1 MCYLPRATSH
11 YYLYARLRSN
21 SDAGSVS
28 RFRMKRLAFLS
39 VSRPRA
45 KNQRIGTNV
54 TEIVALSERNP
65 KVSSEE
71 LLAGF
76 HPSYRFGEVSFD
88 TYIPDPAHP
97 SQAGA
102 VDRLR
107 EFADTIAPPKKS
119 GGLFSR
125 FQRTAKKKN
134 KKNSQN
140 GNGQPNGLY
149 LDGGFGVGKTHLL
162 ASLWHAAPGRK
173 AFGTFVEYTN
183 LVGALSFT
191 TTVDVLKE
199 YSLVC
204 IDEFELDDPGD
215 TVLMSRLM
223 RELSDAGVKLAATSN
238 TLPGALGEG
247 RFASQDFKREIQVL
261 ADQFETVRVDGQ
273 DFRHRGLENAP
284 DPVAVG
290 NEMQTA
296 QANFPTEQVFAVDD
310 WAALTK
316 NLSRVHPSRYR
327 ELVKD
332 VDVLVLSNVTTI
344 TEQAMALRFVVL
356 ADRLYDKDVPVVA
369 SGVPFE
375 QLFTEDMMAGGYM
388 KKYFRTVSRMT
399 ALAREGHLG
408 EKVL

>member
-1 MCYLPRATSH
+1 M
-11 YYLYARLRSN
+11 
-21 SDAGSVS
+21 
-28 RFRMKRLAFLS
+28 
-39 VSRPRA
+39 
-45 KNQRIGTNV
+45 

-65 KVSSEE
+65 QVSSEE
-71 LLAGF
+71 LLEGF

-88 TYIPDPAHP
+88 TYIPDPDHP
-97 SQAGA
+97 SQTAA
-102 VDRLR
+102 VERLR
-107 EFADTIAPPKKS
+107 DFAASIGAPKKS
-119 GGLFSR
+119 SGFFDR
-125 FQRTAKKKN
+125 FKRKN
-134 KKNSQN
+134 KRQNSGKNGSA
-140 GNGQPNGLY
+140 QPNGIY

-191 TTVDVLKE
+191 TTVEVLKD
-199 YSLVC
+199 YTLVC

-247 RFASQDFKREIQVL
+247 RFAAQDFKREIQVL
-261 ADQFETVRVDGQ
+261 SDQFETLRIDGQ
-273 DFRHRGLENAP
+273 DYRHRGLEQAP
-284 DPVAVG
+284 DPVPVG
-290 NEMQTA
+290 TELETA
-296 QANFPTEQVFAVDD
+296 QENFPDDEVFAVDD
-310 WAALTK
+310 WGALTK

-327 ELVKD
+327 EMVKD
-332 VDVLVLSNVTTI
+332 VDVLVLSNVSTI
-344 TEQAMALRFVVL
+344 TEQATALRFVVL

-369 SGVPFE
+369 SGVAFE
-375 QLFTEDMMAGGYM
+375 ELFTEDMMAGGYM

-408 EKVL
+408 EKALS

>member
-1 MCYLPRATSH
+1 MP
-11 YYLYARLRSN
+11 
-21 SDAGSVS
+21 
-28 RFRMKRLAFLS
+28 
-39 VSRPRA
+39 
-45 KNQRIGTNV
+45 
-54 TEIVALSERNP
+54 EIVALSERNP
-65 KVSSEE
+65 QVSPEE

-88 TYIPDPAHP
+88 TYVPDSAYP
-97 SQAGA
+97 SQAAA
-102 VDRLR
+102 VERLK
-107 EFADTIAPPKKS
+107 EFAADIGVAQKS
-119 GGLFSR
+119 GGFFGLFG
-125 FQRTAKKKN
+125 KKKQ
-134 KKNSQN
+134 KSKTKNSTK
-140 GNGQPNGLY
+140 PNGVY

-162 ASLWHAAPGRK
+162 ASLWHAAPGQK

-191 TTVDVLKE
+191 TTVEVLKG

-247 RFASQDFKREIQVL
+247 RFAAQDFKREIQVL
-261 ADQFETVRVDGQ
+261 ADQFETVRIDGE
-273 DFRHRGLENAP
+273 DYRHRGLETAP
-284 DPVAVG
+284 EPV
-290 NEMQTA
+290 TA
-296 QANFPTEQVFAVDD
+296 GRELSTAGTNFPDETTFAFDD
-310 WAALTK
+310 WTALTN
-316 NLSRVHPSRYR
+316 NLSTVHPSRYR

-332 VDVLVLSNVTTI
+332 IDVLVLSNVTTI

-375 QLFTEDMMAGGYM
+375 ELFTEDMMAGAYM
-388 KKYFRTVSRMT
+388 KKYFRTVSRLT

-408 EKVL
+408 EKAL

>member
-1 MCYLPRATSH
+1 MKKLA
-11 YYLYARLRSN
+11 AVQQRLL
-21 SDAGSVS
+21 VP
-28 RFRMKRLAFLS
+28 KI
-39 VSRPRA
+39 
-45 KNQRIGTNV
+45 KRIGYSV

-65 KVSSEE
+65 KVSPEE

-88 TYIPDPAHP
+88 TFIPDPAHQ
-97 SQAGA
+97 SQADA
-102 VDRLR
+102 VDRLK
-107 EFADTIAPPKKS
+107 EFAASIDTNKKS
-119 GGLFSR
+119 SGLFSSLFSR
-125 FQRTAKKKN
+125 KAKKAR
-134 KKNSQN
+134 QA
-140 GNGQPNGLY
+140 QPNGLY

-162 ASLWHAAPGRK
+162 ASLWHDAPGQK

-191 TTVDVLKE
+191 TTVEVLKE

-247 RFASQDFKREIQVL
+247 RFAAQDFKREIQVL
-261 ADQFETVRVDGQ
+261 SDQFEVVRIDGE
-273 DFRHRGLENAP
+273 DYRHRGLEAAP

-290 NEMQTA
+290 SELETA
-296 QANFPTEQVFAVDD
+296 QQIFPDEPVFAFDN
-310 WAALTK
+310 WQALTE

-332 VDVLVLSNVTTI
+332 IDVLVLSNVTTI

-356 ADRLYDKDVPVVA
+356 ADRLYDKDVPIIA

-399 ALAREGHLG
+399 ALAREGQLG
-408 EKVL
+408 EKAM

>member
-1 MCYLPRATSH
+1 M
-11 YYLYARLRSN
+11 
-21 SDAGSVS
+21 
-28 RFRMKRLAFLS
+28 
-39 VSRPRA
+39 
-45 KNQRIGTNV
+45 

-65 KVSSEE
+65 QVSSEE

-102 VDRLR
+102 VERLR
-107 EFADTIAPPKKS
+107 EFAASMTSVKKS
-119 GGLFSR
+119 GGFFAR
-125 FQRTAKKKN
+125 FKRDNAKQKN
-134 KKNSQN
+134 GGKNS
-140 GNGQPNGLY
+140 NGQPNGVY

-191 TTVDVLKE
+191 TTVEVLKE

-238 TLPGALGEG
+238 TLPGSLGEG

-261 ADQFETVRVDGQ
+261 ADQFETIRVDGE
-273 DFRHRGLENAP
+273 DFRHRGLERAP
-284 DPVAVG
+284 EPVTAG
-290 NEMQTA
+290 TELQTA
-296 QANFPTEQVFAVDD
+296 QINFPDDETFAFDD
-310 WAALTK
+310 WGALTK
-316 NLSRVHPSRYR
+316 NISRVHPSRYR
-327 ELVKD
+327 EMVKD
-332 VDVLVLSNVTTI
+332 IDVLVLSNVTTI
-344 TEQAMALRFVVL
+344 TEQATALRFVVL

-375 QLFTEDMMAGGYM
+375 ELFTEDMMAGGYM

-408 EKVL
+408 KKAL

>member
-1 MCYLPRATSH
+1 MVDHPFTGEYG
-11 YYLYARLRSN
+11 LRQ
-21 SDAGSVS
+21 V
-28 RFRMKRLAFLS
+28 
-39 VSRPRA
+39 A
-45 KNQRIGTNV
+45 KEIGYNV
-54 TEIVALSERNP
+54 TQIVALSERNP
-65 KVSSEE
+65 KVSPEE

-97 SQAGA
+97 SQVGA
-102 VDRLR
+102 VERLR
-107 EFADTIAPPKKS
+107 DFAATIGVRKSS
-119 GGLFSR
+119 GGLLSLFSR
-125 FQRTAKKKN
+125 KAGKSKSR
-134 KKNSQN
+134 
-140 GNGQPNGLY
+140 QPNGVY

-162 ASLWHAAPGRK
+162 ASLWHAAPGKK

-183 LVGALSFT
+183 LVGALTFT
-191 TTVDVLKE
+191 TTVEVLKE

-238 TLPGALGEG
+238 TLPGSLGEG
-247 RFASQDFKREIQVL
+247 RFAAQDFKREIQVL
-261 ADQFETVRVDGQ
+261 ADQFETIRIDGE
-273 DFRHRGLENAP
+273 DYRHRGLEPAP
-284 DPVAVG
+284 EPVRVG
-290 NEMQTA
+290 TELETA
-296 QANFPTEQVFAVDD
+296 KANFPQEQVLAVDQ
-310 WAALTK
+310 WSALTQ

-327 ELVKD
+327 ELVRGI
-332 VDVLVLSNVTTI
+332 DVLVLSNVTTI

-356 ADRLYDKDVPVVA
+356 ADRLYDKDVPVIA

-399 ALAREGHLG
+399 ALAREGQVG
-408 EKVL
+408 EKAL

>member
-1 MCYLPRATSH
+1 M
-11 YYLYARLRSN
+11 
-21 SDAGSVS
+21 
-28 RFRMKRLAFLS
+28 
-39 VSRPRA
+39 
-45 KNQRIGTNV
+45 
-54 TEIVALSERNP
+54 TEIVALSERDP

-88 TYIPDPAHP
+88 TYIPDPAYP
-97 SQAGA
+97 SQAEA
-102 VDRLR
+102 VERLK
-107 EFADTIAPPKKS
+107 EFAEAITPPKKS
-119 GGLFSR
+119 VGFFGRLLG
-125 FQRTAKKKN
+125 KN
-134 KKNSQN
+134 KQKNSGKN
-140 GNGQPNGLY
+140 GTGQPNGIY

-191 TTVDVLKE
+191 ATVDVLKE

-247 RFASQDFKREIQVL
+247 RFAAQDFKREIQVL
-261 ADQFETVRVDGQ
+261 ADQFEILRIDGE
-273 DFRHRGLENAP
+273 DYRHRGLEQAP
-284 DPVAVG
+284 QPVAVG
-290 NEMQTA
+290 KELETA
-296 QANFPTEQVFAVDD
+296 QANFPADEVFAFDD
-310 WAALTK
+310 WGALTK

-327 ELVKD
+327 EMVKD
-332 VDVLVLSNVTTI
+332 IDVLVLSNVSTI
-344 TEQAMALRFVVL
+344 TEQATALRFVVL
-356 ADRLYDKDVPVVA
+356 ADRLYDKDVPVIA

-375 QLFTEDMMAGGYM
+375 ELFTEDMMAGGYM

-408 EKVL
+408 EKAL

>member
-1 MCYLPRATSH
+1 MATITH
-11 YYLYARLRSN
+11 
-21 SDAGSVS
+21 
-28 RFRMKRLAFLS
+28 
-39 VSRPRA
+39 
-45 KNQRIGTNV
+45 
-54 TEIVALSERNP
+54 LSETKPNL
-65 KVSSEE
+65 SIEE

-88 TYIPDPAHP
+88 TYRPDPTQP
-97 SQAGA
+97 SQTEA
-102 VDRLR
+102 VTKLR
-107 EFADTIAPPKKS
+107 NFAAAVGKGS
-119 GGLFSR
+119 GSGMFSKLFG
-125 FQRTAKKKN
+125 KKKAT
-134 KKNSQN
+134 KN
-140 GNGQPNGLY
+140 GMD

-162 ASLWHAAPGRK
+162 ASLWHLAPGRK

-183 LVGALSFT
+183 LVGALSFRQ
-191 TTVDVLKE
+191 TVEVLST

-247 RFASQDFKREIQVL
+247 RFAAQDFKREIQVL
-261 ADQFETVRVDGQ
+261 ADQFETIRVDGQ
-273 DFRHRGLENAP
+273 DFRHRGLERAP
-284 DPVAVG
+284 DPVPVG
-290 NEMQTA
+290 NEIEVAKQ
-296 QANFPTEQVFAVDD
+296 NFPDETVFAVDD

-332 VDVLVLSNVTTI
+332 IDVLVLSNVTTI

-399 ALAREGHLG
+399 ALAREGQLG
-408 EKVL
+408 EKAL

>member
-1 MCYLPRATSH
+1 M
-11 YYLYARLRSN
+11 
-21 SDAGSVS
+21 
-28 RFRMKRLAFLS
+28 
-39 VSRPRA
+39 
-45 KNQRIGTNV
+45 

-65 KVSSEE
+65 KVSPEE

-102 VDRLR
+102 VDKLR
-107 EFADTIAPPKKS
+107 EFAATIGTHKS
-119 GGLFSR
+119 HGGLFSLFSR
-125 FQRTAKKKN
+125 KAKKSDSKL
-134 KKNSQN
+134 
-140 GNGQPNGLY
+140 PNGVY

-162 ASLWHAAPGRK
+162 ASLWHAAPGKK

-191 TTVDVLKE
+191 TTMEVLKE

-238 TLPGALGEG
+238 TLPGSLGEG
-247 RFASQDFKREIQVL
+247 RFAAQDFKREIQVL
-261 ADQFETVRVDGQ
+261 ADQFETIRIDGE
-273 DFRHRGLENAP
+273 DYRHRGLETAP
-284 DPVAVG
+284 EPVNVG
-290 NEMQTA
+290 TELETA
-296 QANFPTEQVFAVDD
+296 KANFPEEAVYAVDE
-310 WAALTK
+310 WGALTK

-327 ELVKD
+327 ELVRD

-356 ADRLYDKDVPVVA
+356 ADRLYDKDVPVIA

-399 ALAREGHLG
+399 ALAREGQLG
-408 EKVL
+408 EKAL

>member
-1 MCYLPRATSH
+1 M
-11 YYLYARLRSN
+11 
-21 SDAGSVS
+21 
-28 RFRMKRLAFLS
+28 
-39 VSRPRA
+39 
-45 KNQRIGTNV
+45 

-65 KVSSEE
+65 QVSSEE

-97 SQAGA
+97 SQTEA
-102 VDRLR
+102 VERLR
-107 EFADTIAPPKKS
+107 QFAATMKEPKKP
-119 GGLFSR
+119 GGFFSR
-125 FQRTAKKKN
+125 FRRAS
-134 KKNSQN
+134 KNSN
-140 GNGQPNGLY
+140 DHNGQPNGIY

-191 TTVDVLKE
+191 TTVEVLKD

-261 ADQFETVRVDGQ
+261 ADQFETIRVDGE
-273 DFRHRGLENAP
+273 DFRHRGLDRAP
-284 DPVAVG
+284 EPVTVG
-290 NEMQTA
+290 TEVQTA
-296 QANFPTEQVFAVDD
+296 KAKFPDEHVFAVDD

-316 NLSRVHPSRYR
+316 NLSKVHPSRYR

-375 QLFTEDMMAGGYM
+375 ELFTEDMMAGGYM

-399 ALAREGHLG
+399 ALAREGQRG
-408 EKVL
+408 EKAL

>member
-1 MCYLPRATSH
+1 M
-11 YYLYARLRSN
+11 
-21 SDAGSVS
+21 
-28 RFRMKRLAFLS
+28 
-39 VSRPRA
+39 
-45 KNQRIGTNV
+45 

-65 KVSSEE
+65 KVSPEE

-102 VDRLR
+102 VERLR
-107 EFADTIAPPKKS
+107 EFAATIGTRKS
-119 GGLFSR
+119 HGGLFSLFSR
-125 FQRTAKKKN
+125 KTKTSDSKL
-134 KKNSQN
+134 
-140 GNGQPNGLY
+140 PNGVY

-162 ASLWHAAPGRK
+162 ASLWHAAPGKK

-191 TTVDVLKE
+191 TTMEVLKE

-238 TLPGALGEG
+238 TLPGSLGEG
-247 RFASQDFKREIQVL
+247 RFAAQDFKREIQVL
-261 ADQFETVRVDGQ
+261 ADQFETIRIDGE
-273 DFRHRGLENAP
+273 DYRHRGLETAP
-284 DPVAVG
+284 EPVNVG
-290 NEMQTA
+290 TELETA
-296 QANFPTEQVFAVDD
+296 KANFPEEEVYAVDE
-310 WAALTK
+310 WGALTK

-327 ELVKD
+327 ELVRD

-356 ADRLYDKDVPVVA
+356 ADRLYDKDVPVIA

-399 ALAREGHLG
+399 ALAREGQLG
-408 EKVL
+408 EKAL

>member
-1 MCYLPRATSH
+1 M
-11 YYLYARLRSN
+11 
-21 SDAGSVS
+21 
-28 RFRMKRLAFLS
+28 
-39 VSRPRA
+39 
-45 KNQRIGTNV
+45 
-54 TEIVALSERNP
+54 TEIVALSERDP
-65 KVSSEE
+65 KVSPEE

-97 SQAGA
+97 SQTEA
-102 VDRLR
+102 VERLR
-107 EFADTIAPPKKS
+107 EFAASIGSTKKS
-119 GGLFSR
+119 GGFFGLFSR
-125 FQRTAKKKN
+125 KAKKTD
-134 KKNSQN
+134 
-140 GNGQPNGLY
+140 QPNGVY

-162 ASLWHAAPGRK
+162 ASLWHAAPGPKK

-199 YSLVC
+199 YSVVC

-247 RFASQDFKREIQVL
+247 RFAAQDFKREIQVL
-261 ADQFETVRVDGQ
+261 ADQFETIRVDGE
-273 DFRHRGLENAP
+273 DYRHRGLEAAP
-284 DPVAVG
+284 EPVAAGTELEVA
-290 NEMQTA
+290 ETH
-296 QANFPTEQVFAVDD
+296 FPHEDVIAVDD
-310 WAALTK
+310 WTALTK

-332 VDVLVLSNVTTI
+332 VDVLVLRNVTTI

-399 ALAREGHLG
+399 ALAREGQVG
-408 EKVL
+408 EKGL

>member
-1 MCYLPRATSH
+1 MT
-11 YYLYARLRSN
+11 
-21 SDAGSVS
+21 
-28 RFRMKRLAFLS
+28 K
-39 VSRPRA
+39 
-45 KNQRIGTNV
+45 
-54 TEIVALSERNP
+54 IVALSERNP
-65 KVSSEE
+65 QVSPEE

-97 SQAGA
+97 SQADA
-102 VDRLR
+102 VESLR
-107 EFADTIAPPKKS
+107 EFAATIGAKKTS
-119 GGLFSR
+119 RGLFSIFSR
-125 FQRTAKKKN
+125 KSKTSDEQA
-134 KKNSQN
+134 N
-140 GNGQPNGLY
+140 GIY

-162 ASLWHAAPGRK
+162 ASLWHAAPGQK

-191 TTVDVLKE
+191 TTVEVLKE

-247 RFASQDFKREIQVL
+247 RFAAQDFKREIQVL
-261 ADQFETVRVDGQ
+261 ADQFETIRVDGQ
-273 DFRHRGLENAP
+273 DYRHRGLEAAP
-284 DPVAVG
+284 DPVSAG
-290 NEMQTA
+290 TELETA
-296 QANFPTEQVFAVDD
+296 QTNFPQEQVFALDD
-310 WAALTK
+310 WDALTK
-316 NLSRVHPSRYR
+316 NISHVHPSRYR
-327 ELVKD
+327 ELVHD
-332 VDVLVLSNVTTI
+332 VDVLVLRNVTTI
-344 TEQAMALRFVVL
+344 TEQATALRFVVL
-356 ADRLYDKDVPVVA
+356 ADRLYDKDVPVIA

>member
-1 MCYLPRATSH
+1 M
-11 YYLYARLRSN
+11 
-21 SDAGSVS
+21 
-28 RFRMKRLAFLS
+28 
-39 VSRPRA
+39 
-45 KNQRIGTNV
+45 
-54 TEIVALSERNP
+54 TEIVALAERDP
-65 KVSSEE
+65 RVSSEE

-102 VDRLR
+102 VERLR
-107 EFADTIAPPKKS
+107 TFAEAMTSAKKA
-119 GGLFSR
+119 GGFFSR
-125 FQRTAKKKN
+125 FKRGSKKKN
-134 KKNSQN
+134 GQQ
-140 GNGQPNGLY
+140 NGQPNGLY

-191 TTVDVLKE
+191 TTVEVLKE

-247 RFASQDFKREIQVL
+247 RFAAQDFKREIQVL
-261 ADQFETVRVDGQ
+261 SDQFEAIRVDGQ
-273 DFRHRGLENAP
+273 DFRHRGLERAP
-284 DPVAVG
+284 EPVAVG
-290 NEMQTA
+290 TELQTA
-296 QANFPTEQVFAVDD
+296 QQNFPDDNVFAVDD

-332 VDVLVLSNVTTI
+332 IDVLVLSNVTTI

-375 QLFTEDMMAGGYM
+375 ELFTEDMMAGGYM

-408 EKVL
+408 EKAL

>member
-1 MCYLPRATSH
+1 MA
-11 YYLYARLRSN
+11 
-21 SDAGSVS
+21 
-28 RFRMKRLAFLS
+28 
-39 VSRPRA
+39 
-45 KNQRIGTNV
+45 
-54 TEIVALSERNP
+54 EIVALSERNP
-65 KVSSEE
+65 QVTSEE
-71 LLAGF
+71 LLEGF

-88 TYIPDPAHP
+88 TYIPDPDHP
-97 SQAGA
+97 SQTEA
-102 VDRLR
+102 VERLR
-107 EFADTIAPPKKS
+107 EFAGSIKIQKKT
-119 GGLFSR
+119 GGFFDR
-125 FQRTAKKKN
+125 FKRQKKQKAT
-134 KKNSQN
+134 
-140 GNGQPNGLY
+140 NGQPNGIY

-191 TTVDVLKE
+191 TTVEVLKD
-199 YSLVC
+199 YTLVC

-247 RFASQDFKREIQVL
+247 RFAAQDFKREIQVL
-261 ADQFETVRVDGQ
+261 ADQFETLRIDGQ
-273 DFRHRGLENAP
+273 DYRHRGLEQAP
-284 DPVAVG
+284 DPVPVG
-290 NEMQTA
+290 TELETA
-296 QANFPTEQVFAVDD
+296 KANFPDDDVFAVDD
-310 WAALTK
+310 WGALTK

-327 ELVKD
+327 EMVKD
-332 VDVLVLSNVTTI
+332 IDVLVLSNVSTI

-369 SGVPFE
+369 SGVGFE
-375 QLFTEDMMAGGYM
+375 ELFTEDMMAGGYM

-408 EKVL
+408 EKAL